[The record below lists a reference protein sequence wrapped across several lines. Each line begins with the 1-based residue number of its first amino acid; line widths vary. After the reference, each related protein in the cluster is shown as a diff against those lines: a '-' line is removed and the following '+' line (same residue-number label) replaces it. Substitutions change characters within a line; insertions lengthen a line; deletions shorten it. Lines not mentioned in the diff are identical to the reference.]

1 MTFKQK
7 LKDFLRDNAT
17 AGATSN
23 LDENEDLIAR
33 GLIDSIA
40 LLQIILFI
48 EEQVGIRIPDE
59 EVAPENFQTINAI
72 ERTVERLQA
81 QSQSSVA
88 K

>member
-17 AGATSN
+17 AGTTSTV
-23 LDENEDLIAR
+23 DENEDLIAR

-81 QSQSSVA
+81 QSISSVA

>member
-17 AGATSN
+17 AGATSS
-23 LDENEDLIAR
+23 LEENEDLIAR

-48 EEQVGIRIPDE
+48 EEQTGIRIPDE
-59 EVAPENFQTINAI
+59 EVAPENFQTIGAI

-81 QSQSSVA
+81 QSPSSVA